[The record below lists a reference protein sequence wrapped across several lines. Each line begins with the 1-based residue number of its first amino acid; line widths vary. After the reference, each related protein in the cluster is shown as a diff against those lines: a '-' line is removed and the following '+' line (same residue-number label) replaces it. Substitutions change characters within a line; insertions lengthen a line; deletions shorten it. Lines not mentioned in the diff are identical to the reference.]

1 MVEVVWLSA
10 SKGLKNAVF
19 HMSVGG
25 FLCCLD
31 LSSSLYRN
39 MRALVGEYC
48 TLLKCCEATGQLHS
62 INKFETSHS
71 LIKMPAF
78 PDVNL

>member
-1 MVEVVWLSA
+1 MVICTERVKEHCFSHVC
-10 SKGLKNAVF
+10 
-19 HMSVGG
+19 GG
-25 FLCCLD
+25 FSL
-31 LSSSLYRN
+31 LSGSFFKPIQN

-48 TLLKCCEATGQLHS
+48 TLLKCCEATGQLYS
-62 INKFETSHS
+62 INKFEASHS